1 LHPKLT
7 LPIVFLVLGCL
18 HAGISHAQDSAS
30 LYDKAFQLPDKIF
43 GGIARSTDKMQQRL
57 QRSTT
62 KYFHAL
68 GKKEN
73 KLRKKLAKKDPAA
86 AQRLFGD
93 VRHRYDS
100 LQQLAVS
107 PATKMPNAYNA
118 RLDSMTTA
126 FQFLQK
132 GGAGAPTAAVQ
143 QKMTAALKNY
153 GGVQNSLNQTQFLQQ
168 QITARQQYLK
178 SQLGS
183 FGMVKEL
190 KQFQQQAYY
199 YRAQVDEYKKMFEQ
213 PDKMEK
219 ALLKAATKLPA
230 FKNFFAKNSQL
241 GRLFRLPG
249 GDAQPVAAIPG
260 LQTRAMVMDNLDQR
274 LGTGPNANAA
284 LSSGIRSAQD
294 GLNNAKKKLSQ
305 LGNAGKDID
314 QRNFQPNEQKTK
326 TFLQRLEFG
335 TNLQSTKSNTFLP
348 VTTDLGL
355 SVGYQFSKKAVAGIG
370 ASYKLGWGKDIK
382 HLSLSHEGVGLRTF
396 ADFKFK
402 GSIWLTGGGEMNYRA
417 HFDDFAQLKDR
428 SDWQKSALA
437 GLSKKY
443 QINKKMKG
451 NFRLLYDFLYR
462 RNVPQT
468 PPVVFRMGY
477 NF

>member
-1 LHPKLT
+1 MLLKLT
-7 LPIVFLVLGCL
+7 LPIVFVVLTVLLTVTL
-18 HAGISHAQDSAS
+18 HAQESAS
-30 LYDKAFQLPDKIF
+30 LYDKAFSLPDKVF
-43 GGIARSTDKMQQRL
+43 AGIHRSSDKMQQRL

-62 KYFHAL
+62 KYLHAL
-68 GKKEN
+68 EKKEN
-73 KLRKKLAKKDPAA
+73 KLKRKLAKKDPAA

-93 VRHRYDS
+93 VDHRYDS
-100 LQQLAVS
+100 LQQLAAA
-107 PATKMPNAYNA
+107 PATKIPNAYNP

-126 FQFLQK
+126 FKFLQA
-132 GGAGAPTAAVQ
+132 GGAGTPTAAVQ

-183 FGMVKEL
+183 LGMVKEL
-190 KQFQQQAYY
+190 KAFQQQAYY
-199 YRAQVDEYKKMFEQ
+199 YRAQVDEYKQLFEQ

-219 ALLKAATKLPA
+219 ALLKAATELPA

-241 GRLFRLPG
+241 GSLFRLPG
-249 GDAQPVAAIPG
+249 GEADPVSAIPG

-294 GLNNAKKKLSQ
+294 GLNSTKKKLSQ

-314 QRNFQPNEQKTK
+314 QPNFKPNEQKTK

-335 TNLQSTKSNTFLP
+335 TNLQSTKSNAFLP

-355 SVGYQFSKKAVAGIG
+355 SVGYKFSKKAVAGVG

-402 GSIWLTGGGEMNYRA
+402 GSIWITGGGEMNYRA
-417 HFDDFAQLKDR
+417 HFDDFAQLRDQG
-428 SDWQKSALA
+428 DWQKSALA

-451 NFRLLYDFLYR
+451 NFQLLYDFLYR
-462 RNVPQT
+462 RNVPQA